1 MKGGNSA
8 HPCGLGVGC
17 IILIILAQN
26 IIEYLEEVLLL
37 VAELL
42 KELCESW
49 SGHPG
54 LPVPKSPYGQLEL
67 V

>member
-42 KELCESW
+42 KELCES
-49 SGHPG
+49 
-54 LPVPKSPYGQLEL
+54 
-67 V
+67 